1 MYEGAEY
8 QEEDGKEPREIF
20 PGLLQGHDE
29 HGENVVE
36 TQQFDELD
44 PADQEKVQSLT
55 QIYYVSFLQS
65 RIIVK
70 SANRFYQHTIE
81 GQLKGSMPRNL
92 LARKKQ
98 EYIVPSTIRVIDL
111 PCRSATFYSYKKLT
125 EQNWVSYYT

>member
-8 QEEDGKEPREIF
+8 QEEDGEEPREIF

-55 QIYYVSFLQS
+55 QIYSVTFLQS
-65 RIIVK
+65 RITVK
-70 SANRFYQHTIE
+70 SANRFYKHTIE
-81 GQLKGSMPRNL
+81 GQLKGSMPKDL
-92 LARKKQ
+92 LVR
-98 EYIVPSTIRVIDL
+98 ERT
-111 PCRSATFYSYKKLT
+111 
-125 EQNWVSYYT
+125 

>member
-8 QEEDGKEPREIF
+8 QEEDGEEPREIF

-55 QIYYVSFLQS
+55 QIYSVTFLQS
-65 RIIVK
+65 RIIAK
-70 SANRFYQHTIE
+70 SANRFYTGVNKLAFPPVLAGE
-81 GQLKGSMPRNL
+81 KLLKIS
-92 LARKKQ
+92 
-98 EYIVPSTIRVIDL
+98 
-111 PCRSATFYSYKKLT
+111 C
-125 EQNWVSYYT
+125 